1 VDVNL
6 NKETLDAAVE
16 LGKQLSLVNFEEP
29 MTKEKIHYLVLPK
42 PGGNWEIV
50 SLQNY
55 QFPDGIPADRI
66 KAAPKLQDGT
76 SFCAYVK
83 KFHDDALQL
92 FADSTTGKFVG
103 LLDYHVAGDPGW
115 CQHRPEFTM
124 RTSPQWDIWFGQNDK
139 LIPQGQFAE
148 FLEENYRDI
157 ESPSHAHMLEVATQL
172 GATTDV
178 TFESK
183 VNLINGSGHLR
194 WSEDTKTTGV
204 TEVPTRFKISI
215 PVYYGEPPVSIDC
228 LLRFRINQ
236 GKLSFQYKM
245 YRPAE
250 LKLQAF
256 EHAAQVI
263 GEQLESEVHLGIPG

>member
-6 NKETLDAAVE
+6 NKDTLDAAVE
-16 LGKQLSLVNFEEP
+16 LGKKLGNIGQP
-29 MTKEKIHYLVLPK
+29 ITGEKIHYVVLPQ
-42 PGGNWEIV
+42 PNGQFGIL
-50 SLQNY
+50 SLRDY
-55 QFPDGIPADRI
+55 QYPNGVPADRI
-66 KAAPKLQDGT
+66 IAAPKLQDGN

-83 KFHDDALQL
+83 KFQGDNLQL
-92 FADSTTGKFVG
+92 FADSYTGRFVG
-103 LLDYHVAGDPGW
+103 LLDYHLTGDPGW

-139 LIPQGQFAE
+139 LIPQGNFAE

-204 TEVPTRFKISI
+204 TEVPTRFKIAI
-215 PVYYGEPPVSIDC
+215 PVYYGEPLVSIDC

-263 GEQLESEVHLGIPG
+263 SEKLEVEVHLGIPG